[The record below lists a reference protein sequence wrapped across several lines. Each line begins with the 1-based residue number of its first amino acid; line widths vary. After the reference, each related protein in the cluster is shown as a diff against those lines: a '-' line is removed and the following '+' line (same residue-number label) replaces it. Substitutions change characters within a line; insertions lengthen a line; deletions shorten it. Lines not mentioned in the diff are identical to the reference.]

1 MFDQKEKPILEAKHV
16 TRIFSVSG
24 GRFLR
29 ANNDINLKLYR
40 GRTLGIVGESGCGK
54 STLMRMF
61 VQLDQPTEGE
71 IFFAGKNIAS
81 MNKKERRENRRHIQM
96 VFQDPSSAFNPK
108 MKIKDIICESLL
120 NFKMISGKEKDAEAR
135 RLLRLV
141 ELPEEF
147 ADRYPH
153 NMSGGQRQ
161 RVGIARA
168 IALEPEVILCDEA
181 TSALDVSVQK
191 NIMELLV
198 RLQREKNIA
207 IGFICHDIAL
217 VSQISHQIA
226 VMYLGNVVE
235 VLSSAQMKSPRDIRT
250 RWRCLILF
258 LIPTWILA
266 GKSRVSTARSPV
278 RWTFRLDVR
287 FKTVVINVWKS
298 AGKSG
303 RRCERLA
310 KNTRWRAIC
319 LTNKKPGSIFAWRSP
334 ALSMICYFIIEIIL
348 SVACPVAASHELILK
363 IDHLLSVKPLVDVVD
378 GVKQLVLILYHRSRR
393 QFKVIIV
400 ESTPVAVIF
409 IIISIK
415 NHRLFKERVFEDQGR
430 IVGDTDI
437 SAADQIFDGQLL
449 RQISGEGMKLF
460 RDLRWTFDKRVMLAD
475 DHILIA
481 QFLRKPVEVD
491 FIRRGGGS
499 HMSAEGWRVRIT
511 FLPLAS
517 GMTL

>member
-108 MKIKDIICESLL
+108 MKIKDIICEPLL

-168 IALEPEVILCDEA
+168 IALEPEMILCDEA

-235 VLSSAQMKSPRDIRT
+235 VLSGAQMKESARHPYSMALLDSVFDTNMDFSRKIESIDSEIPSP
-250 RWRCLILF
+250 
-258 LIPTWILA
+258 
-266 GKSRVSTARSPV
+266 
-278 RWTFRLDVR
+278 LDVPPGCP
-287 FKTVVINVWKS
+287 FQN
-298 AGKSG
+298 
-303 RRCERLA
+303 RCDQCMEICRKERPVLR
-310 KNTRWRAIC
+310 KI
-319 LTNKKPGSIFAWRSP
+319 G
-334 ALSMICYFIIEIIL
+334 EEHE
-348 SVACPVAASHELILK
+348 VAC
-363 IDHLLSVKPLVDVVD
+363 HL
-378 GVKQLVLILYHRSRR
+378 
-393 QFKVIIV
+393 
-400 ESTPVAVIF
+400 
-409 IIISIK
+409 
-415 NHRLFKERVFEDQGR
+415 
-430 IVGDTDI
+430 
-437 SAADQIFDGQLL
+437 FD
-449 RQISGEGMKLF
+449 E
-460 RDLRWTFDKRVMLAD
+460 
-475 DHILIA
+475 
-481 QFLRKPVEVD
+481 
-491 FIRRGGGS
+491 
-499 HMSAEGWRVRIT
+499 
-511 FLPLAS
+511 
-517 GMTL
+517 

>member
-1 MFDQKEKPILEAKHV
+1 MIKKKKPILEAKHV

-71 IFFAGKNIAS
+71 IFFAGKNITS

-96 VFQDPSSAFNPK
+96 VFQDPLSAFNPK
-108 MKIKDIICESLL
+108 MKIKDIICEPLL

-235 VLSSAQMKSPRDIRT
+235 VLSGAQMKESARHPYSMALLDSVFDTNMDFSRKIESIDSEIPSP
-250 RWRCLILF
+250 
-258 LIPTWILA
+258 
-266 GKSRVSTARSPV
+266 
-278 RWTFRLDVR
+278 LDVPPGCP
-287 FKTVVINVWKS
+287 FQN
-298 AGKSG
+298 
-303 RRCERLA
+303 RCDQCMEICRKER
-310 KNTRWRAIC
+310 
-319 LTNKKPGSIFAWRSP
+319 P
-334 ALSMICYFIIEIIL
+334 ALRKIGEEHE
-348 SVACPVAASHELILK
+348 VAC
-363 IDHLLSVKPLVDVVD
+363 HL
-378 GVKQLVLILYHRSRR
+378 
-393 QFKVIIV
+393 
-400 ESTPVAVIF
+400 
-409 IIISIK
+409 
-415 NHRLFKERVFEDQGR
+415 
-430 IVGDTDI
+430 
-437 SAADQIFDGQLL
+437 FD
-449 RQISGEGMKLF
+449 E
-460 RDLRWTFDKRVMLAD
+460 
-475 DHILIA
+475 
-481 QFLRKPVEVD
+481 
-491 FIRRGGGS
+491 
-499 HMSAEGWRVRIT
+499 
-511 FLPLAS
+511 
-517 GMTL
+517 